1 MAVVLLLHFWLPLR
15 LLRLYEGDY
24 LASFFLLVGL
34 ALVLL
39 HARLAAAQFRTKP
52 AFLIG
57 AALAGLLLL
66 LLITGWFEL
75 TAMSSW
81 LTLERWLRFP
91 VFFLAA
97 FVFLYA
103 LEMLAGPVRG
113 AISSYACF
121 LLLVALVWLAPVFG
135 VFELRTGEILLV
147 LLGGYFALL
156 FLLMNLGAQLVRRM
170 TGSPS
175 AAAVFGAILLAGFC
189 LVVFPLS

>member
-1 MAVVLLLHFWLPLR
+1 LHFWLPLR

-57 AALAGLLLL
+57 AALAGLLLH

-103 LEMLAGPVRG
+103 LEMLAGPVRD

-121 LLLVALVWLAPVFG
+121 LLFVALVWLAPVFG

>member
-1 MAVVLLLHFWLPLR
+1 
-15 LLRLYEGDY
+15 
-24 LASFFLLVGL
+24 
-34 ALVLL
+34 
-39 HARLAAAQFRTKP
+39 
-52 AFLIG
+52 
-57 AALAGLLLL
+57 
-66 LLITGWFEL
+66 
-75 TAMSSW
+75 
-81 LTLERWLRFP
+81 
-91 VFFLAA
+91 
-97 FVFLYA
+97 
-103 LEMLAGPVRG
+103 MLAGPVRG